1 MIELT
6 EEMHSAF
13 WDASVKQARKVA
25 NAKRPADLEGSIC
38 RAGLAAVLAIVE
50 RDQASVITPSGWH
63 VWHLLE
69 HQPVT
74 AEEEKA

>member
-50 RDQASVITPSGWH
+50 RDQAGRCSATLPRLARRGLPGAV
-63 VWHLLE
+63 
-69 HQPVT
+69 
-74 AEEEKA
+74 EEENA